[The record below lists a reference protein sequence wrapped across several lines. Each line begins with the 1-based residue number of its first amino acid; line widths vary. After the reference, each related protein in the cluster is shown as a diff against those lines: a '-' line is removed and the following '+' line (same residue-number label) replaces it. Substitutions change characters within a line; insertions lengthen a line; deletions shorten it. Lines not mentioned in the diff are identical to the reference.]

1 MGPITIFAAVVIAI
15 FLIVTIAMLSLWQFY
30 KEEFML
36 GGLVVM
42 WIIVG
47 SFVLVVLIAKYNSRA
62 ESPAQSPSQNEIGIS
77 SVLKDRPI

>member
-47 SFVLVVLIAKYNSRA
+47 SFVLVVLLAKNNSRA
-62 ESPAQSPSQNEIGIS
+62 ESPAQSPSQNETGIS
-77 SVLKDRPI
+77 SIFKDRLI